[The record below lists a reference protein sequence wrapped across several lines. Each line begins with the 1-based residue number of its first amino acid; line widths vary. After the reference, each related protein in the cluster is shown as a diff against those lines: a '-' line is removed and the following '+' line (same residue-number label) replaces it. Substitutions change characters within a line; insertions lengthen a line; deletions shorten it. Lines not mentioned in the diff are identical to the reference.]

1 MGGAARRG
9 EAAEEDK
16 AMELKLRLITDED
29 LGEGGSGAATPALQN
44 LRPSHHT
51 LARLMA
57 KGLKQVDVSAIT
69 GFSQS
74 RISILKRDPAFGELL
89 EHYAGQVEAV
99 NVELLEKVKLLA
111 GDALAELHGRLDTDP
126 EGFSN
131 GALLELVK
139 ASLDRSGVGPKAQV
153 EHKHLHLGAEDLA
166 KLREAAQEQGSV
178 VLSGRQEAAL
188 APAGTI
194 ELTAS
199 GETTD
204 GV

>member
-1 MGGAARRG
+1 
-9 EAAEEDK
+9 
-16 AMELKLRLITDED
+16 MELKLRLITDED

>member
-1 MGGAARRG
+1 
-9 EAAEEDK
+9 
-16 AMELKLRLITDED
+16 MELKLRLITDED
-29 LGEGGSGAATPALQN
+29 LGESGGGAATPALQN

-199 GETTD
+199 VETTD